1 MSSVLAL
8 MLATFTVAQGDA
20 FRLDYPH
27 LDGLEKIEVGW
38 RDRTVPLVRSGD
50 RWVAIIGVDLDRGA
64 GDHPAP
70 VTFTYTDGRTEVRRE
85 TVRVTPKEFPLT
97 RLTVEPRFVELN
109 PEDLARSNRE
119 SARLGQVFRGSHAR
133 HFLERSV
140 RGSDSG
146 RSGQQ
151 LRPSARVQR
160 SAAQPAFRRRYIGNR
175 RHAHTLHEP
184 RPGRRDRRLF
194 FQWEH
199 RDRRPRAGR
208 VLGLSSSVPNRRRG
222 GADGGQGRSPGSGR
236 RHRPC
241 YRASPALGFS
251 NSECPG
257 RSFLTD
263 TYFPITRCS
272 IS

>member
-109 PEDLARSNRE
+109 PEDLARANRE
-119 SARLGQVFRGSHAR
+119 SARLGQVFAEVTPGIYWSRGSR
-133 HFLERSV
+133 LERSRFRAV
-140 RGSDSG
+140 GAATSAIGACSTISRAT
-146 RSGQQ
+146 RIRAPIFRQPKA
-151 LRPSARVQR
+151 RPSVPRTAGG
-160 SAAQPAFRRRYIGNR
+160 S
-175 RHAHTLHEP
+175 P
-184 RPGRRDRRLF
+184 RP
-194 FQWEH
+194 
-199 RDRRPRAGR
+199 AII
-208 VLGLSSSVPNRRRG
+208 
-222 GADGGQGRSPGSGR
+222 
-236 RHRPC
+236 
-241 YRASPALGFS
+241 FS
-251 NSECPG
+251 MGTP
-257 RSFLTD
+257 
-263 TYFPITRCS
+263 
-272 IS
+272 